1 MKKIQ
6 PEHLGE
12 INCIRTVLQ
21 AYSEIQSRKGSVSD
35 LLVFISGLVR
45 YNEVKSL
52 KVRARIL
59 GVIKIAFL

>member
-1 MKKIQ
+1 MY
-6 PEHLGE
+6 
-12 INCIRTVLQ
+12 IRRNICLVSFGSSDVNPFLTQLWDF
-21 AYSEIQSRKGSVSD
+21 GSVSD

-52 KVRARIL
+52 KVSPRIL